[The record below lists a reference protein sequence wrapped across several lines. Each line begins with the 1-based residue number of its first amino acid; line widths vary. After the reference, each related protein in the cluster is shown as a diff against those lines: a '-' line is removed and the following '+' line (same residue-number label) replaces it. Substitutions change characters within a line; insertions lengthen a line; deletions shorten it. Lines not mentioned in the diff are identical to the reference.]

1 MDRKAIIRSLHIGYS
16 GGMTHMSKTLA
27 LTIAFFGVF
36 LGITV
41 LAQQQ
46 PPQQQPQQERPQVG
60 VARRDIDTAEKPVP
74 PPKEFQDLMKA
85 NTAILPDTGRG
96 GTLNNNLT
104 EGAEN
109 YEALVKDIA
118 TLKAN
123 FTKLRELLTQLQVLE
138 ALKHQQIGEEA
149 INTMQRYATD
159 AIWQQAGDERVMAN
173 NRREIERAKIALAE
187 ACRNCHIR
195 HRVWVIASPISYQIS
210 K

>member
-1 MDRKAIIRSLHIGYS
+1 MKQMSRTFALSL
-16 GGMTHMSKTLA
+16 
-27 LTIAFFGVF
+27 AFFGVF
-36 LGITV
+36 LGISV
-41 LAQQQ
+41 VAQQQQPQQQ
-46 PPQQQPQQERPQVG
+46 PPQVGIER
-60 VARRDIDTAEKPVP
+60 RNLDTEEKPVP
-74 PPKEFQDLMKA
+74 APKEFVDVMKSNA
-85 NTAILPDTGRG
+85 AIIPDTGRG
-96 GTLNNNLT
+96 GTLNQNLT

-109 YEALVKDIA
+109 YDGLVKDLA
-118 TLKAN
+118 TLKGN
-123 FTKLRELLTQLQVLE
+123 FTKLRELLTQLQVTE

-173 NRREIERAKIALAE
+173 NKREIERAKIALNE

>member
-1 MDRKAIIRSLHIGYS
+1 
-16 GGMTHMSKTLA
+16 
-27 LTIAFFGVF
+27 
-36 LGITV
+36 V

-46 PPQQQPQQERPQVG
+46 PQQQAPPAQQPQQERPQVG
-60 VARRDIDTAEKPVP
+60 VARRSIDTDEKPVP

-85 NTAILPDTGRG
+85 NTAIIPDTGRG
-96 GTLNNNLT
+96 GTLNQNLT

-109 YEALVKDIA
+109 YDGLIKDLT

-123 FTKLRELLTQLQVLE
+123 FTKLRELLTQLQVLD
-138 ALKHQQIGEEA
+138 ALKHQQVGEEA
-149 INTMQRYATD
+149 INTMVRYATD
-159 AIWQQAGDERVMAN
+159 AVWQQAGDERVIAN
-173 NRREIERAKIALAE
+173 NKREIERAKIALTE